1 MWCVCDDEQGL
12 SRRFQRA
19 RVVRDY
25 DGSGGGESR
34 IGMLR
39 KGEVVLVL
47 VKDSASGMW
56 TGQCE
61 ADASRCGAFPS
72 HHVQLLD

>member
-1 MWCVCDDEQGL
+1 
-12 SRRFQRA
+12 
-19 RVVRDY
+19 
-25 DGSGGGESR
+25 
-34 IGMLR
+34 MLR
-39 KGEVVLVL
+39 KGEVVLVFI
-47 VKDSASGMW
+47 KDSASGMW

>member
-1 MWCVCDDEQGL
+1 
-12 SRRFQRA
+12 
-19 RVVRDY
+19 VVRDY

-39 KGEVVLVL
+39 KGEVVLVF
-47 VKDSASGMW
+47 VKDSAGMW